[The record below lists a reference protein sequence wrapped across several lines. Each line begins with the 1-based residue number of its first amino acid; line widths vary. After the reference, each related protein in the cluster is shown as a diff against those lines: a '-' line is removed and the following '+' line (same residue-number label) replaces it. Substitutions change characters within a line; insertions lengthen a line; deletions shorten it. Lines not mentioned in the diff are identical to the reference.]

1 MIITLWGKAWAGKT
15 TLGQRL
21 AQHLGYELIGIGQI
35 KRKLAL
41 EAGMTIHERDQI
53 WRNDPTKAAAHDLQ
67 YEEYQKSFSL
77 DSRVILDGRM
87 AFWCQPDGYNMF
99 LDIDD
104 QVGAERVFA
113 AQRADDASESISHV
127 LEVNRQRFEQG
138 RQTYLKLYDVDIAD
152 SSHYDLWLDTTT
164 LSPDEVFDRV
174 LTWFTKKLKTDK
186 RLWFFE

>member
-1 MIITLWGKAWAGKT
+1 
-15 TLGQRL
+15 
-21 AQHLGYELIGIGQI
+21 
-35 KRKLAL
+35 
-41 EAGMTIHERDQI
+41 
-53 WRNDPTKAAAHDLQ
+53 
-67 YEEYQKSFSL
+67 
-77 DSRVILDGRM
+77 M
-87 AFWCQPDGYNMF
+87 AFWCQPDGYNIF

-152 SSHYDLWLDTTT
+152 SSYYDLWLDTTT

-174 LTWFTKKLKTDK
+174 FT
-186 RLWFFE
+186 